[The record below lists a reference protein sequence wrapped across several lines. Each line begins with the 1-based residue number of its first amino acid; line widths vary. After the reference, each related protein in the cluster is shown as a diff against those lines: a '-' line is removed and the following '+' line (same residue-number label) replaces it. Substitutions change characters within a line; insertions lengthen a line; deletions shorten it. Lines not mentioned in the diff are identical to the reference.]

1 MNEPKKK
8 LFEITTQSTFENKY
22 LIEASSQAEAE
33 GKINHDDAGFFQKHL
48 GEPVVK
54 VKVVK
59 KGNRSKAVRKI
70 RKQGYW

>member
-1 MNEPKKK
+1 MLDKNVQ
-8 LFEITTQSTFENKY
+8 TTFENKY
-22 LIEASSQAEAE
+22 LIEADSQAEAE
-33 GKINHDDAGFFQKHL
+33 GKINHDDANFFQKHL

-59 KGNRSKAVRKI
+59 KGDRKKAIEKI

>member
-1 MNEPKKK
+1 MTEPKKK

-22 LIEASSQAEAE
+22 LVEATSQAEAE
-33 GKINHDDAGFFQKHL
+33 GKINHDDACFFQKHL
-48 GEPVVK
+48 GEPIMK

-59 KGNRSKAVRKI
+59 KDNREKAIKKI